1 MVIKLSIA
9 EKNEEKFVEVIDL
22 NDEVIELPKDSCLY
36 YTEDDVNYSIRVD
49 FQEIFGTLENYMKIG
64 YEPVLLEEFDEDQL
78 VDDDFDGQFILKV
91 ILDDHTIIKHY
102 YSFIGFEDEKT
113 IKLAPVKIPELNKYT
128 VDPRK
133 IISYNFYYLESKEDY
148 EYINNSEEISTE
160 N

>member
-1 MVIKLSIA
+1 MVIKLLIA

-36 YTEDDVNYSIRVD
+36 YTEDDVNYSIRVE
-49 FQEIFGTLENYMKIG
+49 FQEIFGTIDNYMKIG

-78 VDDDFDGQFILKV
+78 IDDDFDGQFILKV
-91 ILDDHTIIKHY
+91 ILDDHTILKHY
-102 YSFIGFEDEKT
+102 YSFIGYEDEKT
-113 IKLAPVKIPELNKYT
+113 IKLAPVKIPKVNQYT

-133 IISYNFYYLESKEDY
+133 IISYNFYYLESKENY
-148 EYINNSEEISTE
+148 EYINNSEEILTE